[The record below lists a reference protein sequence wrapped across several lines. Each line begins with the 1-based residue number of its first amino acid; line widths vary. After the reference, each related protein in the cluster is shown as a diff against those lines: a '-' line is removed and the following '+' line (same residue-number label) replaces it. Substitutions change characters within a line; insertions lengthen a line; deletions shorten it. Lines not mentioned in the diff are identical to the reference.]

1 MPEARRKQYQNTTV
15 RLPRGV
21 YDQTRTA
28 IEKSE
33 AAPSFNEFVVQ
44 AIKEKL
50 HKLTES
56 EIDAAFA
63 GMANDPDYQRDSVAL
78 AREFEQSD
86 AEAWHATDD
95 AHEHSKTRA
104 SKTRSR

>member
-21 YDQTRTA
+21 YDQTKTA
-28 IEKSE
+28 IKKSV
-33 AAPSFNEFVVQ
+33 AAASFNDFVVQ

-63 GMANDPDYQRDSVAL
+63 SMASDPDYQRDSIAL
-78 AREFEQSD
+78 AKEFSHSD

-95 AHEHSKTRA
+95 DHEHSKTRS